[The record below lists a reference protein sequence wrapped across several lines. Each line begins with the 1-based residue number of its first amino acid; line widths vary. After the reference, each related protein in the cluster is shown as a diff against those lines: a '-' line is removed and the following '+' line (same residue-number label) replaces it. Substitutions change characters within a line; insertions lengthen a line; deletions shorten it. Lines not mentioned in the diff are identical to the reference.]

1 VPATE
6 KNTSRCS
13 VEGAHVASLARE
25 LATRRLSPPLQ
36 AGSLAYSSALSARV
50 KSSAV
55 PLSTVQEAAPPLLL
69 VVVVVVLVQGCALM
83 PGKALRAGMERRA
96 LELAAATMSTTGEAR
111 EAAFRAPTA
120 SPPMLTL

>member
-1 VPATE
+1 MPATE

-36 AGSLAYSSALSARV
+36 AGSLAYSSALNARV

-69 VVVVVVLVQGCALM
+69 VVVVVLVQGCALM

-96 LELAAATMSTTGEAR
+96 LELAAATMSTTEEAR